1 MQWNYEHHPLKA
13 MFSGLVEHAF
23 CVEVGVCEPKVTDYL
38 VSMLLEF
45 IHVDRLYKM
54 LGAEGKRP
62 QSIAALLELLDDQ
75 RRCADTAEERDV
87 HRYIG
92 DFTLFW
98 TGIFPEGLRRH
109 RTGLNPDRMIDYVG
123 QGKESYAIASRLFE
137 EDSEP
142 PRSVFRR
149 LSTDFELCVHGLG
162 LVRRGWEQRDP
173 QGWDDDPH
181 LVY

>member
-38 VSMLLEF
+38 VSMLLDF
-45 IHVDRLYKM
+45 IHVDHLNKM
-54 LGAEGKRP
+54 MGDQSHCP
-62 QSIAALLELLDDQ
+62 QSVSDLLRLLESQ
-75 RRCADTAEERDV
+75 EIGSETAGERDV

-98 TGIFPEGLRRH
+98 TGLFPEGLRRH
-109 RTGLNPDRMIDYVG
+109 QTGLNPDGMIDFVG
-123 QGKESYAIASRLFE
+123 QGKESYAIASRLFK
-137 EDSEP
+137 EDCEP
-142 PRSVFRR
+142 PGSVFRR

-162 LVRRGWEQRDP
+162 LVRQGWEQREAD
-173 QGWDDDPH
+173 GWDDNPH
-181 LVY
+181 LLY